1 MAVCH
6 EFFMGFPIITFFWRV
21 MSIPLWE
28 TSLCPAWL
36 TRNEIPRLQMSSE
49 KQNRFQTAGWGTTS
63 TPAGEVN
70 RHFWS
75 PITHSDEKR
84 VHVATFIRGNPG
96 TGMRFGAFSIIQHTF
111 SLYSELQMLA
121 VCCFDESY
129 SDGTREE
136 CLSDPRCDRD
146 FIRRLRL
153 VPSWGQWRVM
163 RIKSPFP
170 NMPSST
176 FEY

>member
-21 MSIPLWE
+21 MSVPLWE

-36 TRNEIPRLQMSSE
+36 TRKEIPRLHLSGK
-49 KQNRFQTAGWGTTS
+49 KQNRFQTVGWGMTS
-63 TPAGEVN
+63 TPAGEGEQTLLEPY
-70 RHFWS
+70 H
-75 PITHSDEKR
+75 
-84 VHVATFIRGNPG
+84 TFRWKEGSRGHIYRG
-96 TGMRFGAFSIIQHTF
+96 KSWDWHEVGAFSIIQHTL
-111 SLYSELQMLA
+111 SLYSDLQMLA

-176 FEY
+176 CEY